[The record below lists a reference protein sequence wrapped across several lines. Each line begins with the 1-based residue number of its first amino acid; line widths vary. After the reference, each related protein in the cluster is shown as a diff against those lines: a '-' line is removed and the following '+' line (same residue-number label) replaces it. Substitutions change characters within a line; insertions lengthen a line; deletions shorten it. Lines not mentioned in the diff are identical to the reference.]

1 MTQPKTG
8 RYFRALVLAAGTAL
22 AAAAPAGAGDRALID
37 VIGYSD
43 DLRYLAFEEF
53 GVQDGSG
60 FAYSS
65 LYVVDLVE
73 DKWVSGTPYREQG
86 ADEEVP
92 LAAVRAKVAAA
103 AKAKLE
109 TLKIDVPAQVAAL
122 MGDGVLDPKPS
133 MRFGY
138 PGYGLPG
145 QTEGD
150 FTLSIETFTAPA
162 PAGCDPEL
170 FGETKGFALTLS
182 GDGAPRELHRD
193 KGTLPKSR
201 GCAMDYAIYAVVFP
215 YLGGGLENA
224 VAVVSVYPY
233 GFEGPDRRFL
243 VVPFG
248 K

>member
-1 MTQPKTG
+1 MTQTRLG
-8 RYFRALVLAAGTAL
+8 RHFRALVLAAGTAL
-22 AAAAPAGAGDRALID
+22 ATAAPAGAGDRALID

-103 AKAKLE
+103 AKAKLG
-109 TLKIDVPAQVAAL
+109 TLKIDMPAQVAAL

-150 FTLSIETFTAPA
+150 FTLSIETFKAPA
-162 PAGCDPEL
+162 PPGCDPEL
-170 FGETKGFALTLS
+170 FGEMKGFSLTLS
-182 GDGAPRELHRD
+182 GDGPARELHRD